1 MNATPADA
9 GADPGVSSGVSS
21 GAASRPASI
30 FVSHGSPS
38 LPLDDVPARAFLR
51 TLGRDWPRPSAIVA
65 VSAHTVAR
73 GVAIGS
79 APRMHAVHD
88 FGGFPDALYRLRYD
102 PPGDPALAERIAQR
116 VADAGIAPSGR
127 VEIDGLDHGIWVPLM
142 LMRPEAD
149 LPVVVVSLD
158 ARMDPASHLALGR
171 ALAGLGDE
179 GVLVMGTG
187 AVTHN
192 LQDVIGG
199 GFDAKAPAQSYATD
213 FAAAVTAAVRRGDL
227 DALRDWTRLPGARR
241 AHPGAEHY
249 LPLLVAAAAGG
260 AGPGQ
265 VLHESFTFGVLGMH
279 AYAFGA
285 AQAPCAAGE
294 RSGPGRHPVTR

>member
-1 MNATPADA
+1 M
-9 GADPGVSSGVSS
+9 S
-21 GAASRPASI
+21 AAAPPPPASI

-38 LPLDDVPARAFLR
+38 LPLDDVPARAFLKA
-51 TLGRDWPRPSAIVA
+51 LGRDWPPPRAIVA

-102 PPGDPALAERIAQR
+102 PPGDPALAARIACR
-116 VADAGIAPSGR
+116 IADAGIAPSGL
-127 VEIDGLDHGIWVPLM
+127 VELDGLDHGIWVPLM

-149 LPVVVVSLD
+149 IPVVVVSLD
-158 ARMDPASHLALGR
+158 ARMDPAMHVALGR
-171 ALAGLGDE
+171 ALAGLRHE

-192 LQDVIGG
+192 LQDVFGG
-199 GFDAKAPAQSYATD
+199 GFDPDAPAQPYATD
-213 FAAAVTAAVRRGDL
+213 FAAAVTDSVRRGDL

-241 AHPGAEHY
+241 AHPSAEHY
-249 LPLLVAAAAGG
+249 LPLVVAAAAGG
-260 AGPGQ
+260 GGAGE

-285 AQAPCAAGE
+285 GAAE
-294 RSGPGRHPVTR
+294 RMA